1 MRPQSSVQVTPAQ
14 ERSQVQVTPAQLSGK
29 SKGITWLSERR
40 RSAPKSRLSLPYP
53 RTPVGTRP
61 LYNSLL
67 RSRQQQTDKSSR
79 ANAGE
84 LESTWKGLVNKTW
97 HIHKVSPLHL
107 FSFEPSSLK
116 SYSKLL
122 SAHLE
127 AVTSNTAVDV
137 EDNVGNVKIQANKN
151 KDLLEIIFSKKQKNG
166 NGPGKILLTA
176 ILFSAKNDLDADDLH
191 QSFTLLPLMLIK
203 GSSRLIGHLINWWQI
218 TFDSCITPFLM
229 SPLQLIWLTTMF
241 AGITTGPRSKPVE
254 FVYKV
259 PEEVKGLTTITYS
272 INAHDC
278 QRVWQSIC
286 DNKNQEDVCTPEQ
299 VVSFIS
305 AWDEHFYH
313 HFGVHLQAMQLL
325 TVGTSVLYVSNDGR
339 VKIFSQEHT
348 HQVLVYLAEEAL
360 KQNLP

>member
-1 MRPQSSVQVTPAQ
+1 MRSQSSVQVTPAQ
-14 ERSQVQVTPAQLSGK
+14 ERSQVSDK

-40 RSAPKSRLSLPYP
+40 RTAPKSRLGLPYP

-67 RSRQQQTDKSSR
+67 RSREQQSNKSSR
-79 ANAGE
+79 ANAGD

-97 HIHKVSPLHL
+97 HIRKVAPLHL
-107 FSFEPSSLK
+107 FSFETSMLK

-127 AVTSNTAVDV
+127 AVTSNTAVGV
-137 EDNVGNVKIQANKN
+137 EDSACNVKIQASKN
-151 KDLLEIIFSKKQKNG
+151 KDLLEIIFSKKQKNDA
-166 NGPGKILLTA
+166 GPEKILLTA
-176 ILFSAKNDLDADDLH
+176 VLFSAKSDLDADDLH

-203 GSSRLIGHLINWWQI
+203 GSAQLMGHLINWWQI
-218 TFDSCITPFLM
+218 AFDSCITPFLM
-229 SPLQLIWLTTMF
+229 SPLQLIWLATTF
-241 AGITTGPRSKPVE
+241 AGITTGSHSKPVE

-278 QRVWQSIC
+278 QRVWQNIC
-286 DNKNQEDVCTPEQ
+286 DNKNQDRTSDVCTSEQ

-305 AWDEHFYH
+305 AWDDHFYH
-313 HFGVHLQAMQLL
+313 HFGVHLQAMRML
-325 TVGTSVLYVSNDGR
+325 TVGTAVLYVSNDGR
-339 VKIFSQEHT
+339 LKIFSQEHT
-348 HQVLVYLAEEAL
+348 HQILVYLAEEAL
-360 KQNLP
+360 KENFP